1 MDSIK
6 STLPDNIKSVVMNN
20 QEVRLEEVNS
30 DIEKFQEKM
39 IQLYKNKSLRIIT
52 EEEYS
57 KRGTI
62 VKARMDLLRKDQQAL
77 ETTIN
82 KTTLDKSKAQ
92 KLLNQLD
99 KIICI
104 ETFDDEIFKSL
115 VEGITIRN
123 RYDIEFNFKVGIT
136 IRITAEE

>member
-1 MDSIK
+1 
-6 STLPDNIKSVVMNN
+6 MNN